1 MADLINE
8 KIFVFCD
15 FDGTITATESLEAV
29 FREFLPGKWEPVK
42 KKLIDGET
50 TLRQAVPAM
59 IESIESDKCP
69 EITRFVSEM
78 PIRPGFSDFLNF
90 LENCGIPMVIVS
102 GGVRKMVEIKLGG
115 LLGRIHDVVAVDV
128 DAGGP
133 YLSVHSAYAGGSEL
147 VDKAAVINSYG
158 ADVKIVVGDGITDF
172 NMARHADLVF
182 ARDSLAKYLERKKAR
197 HIVWEDF
204 ADIRRNLERWLTN
217 QFRFV

>member
-1 MADLINE
+1 MADLKNE

-42 KKLIDGET
+42 DKLIAGET

-59 IESIESDKCP
+59 IEAIESEKCP
-69 EITRFVSEM
+69 EIAKFVSKI

-90 LENCGIPMVIVS
+90 LENTGIPMVIVS
-102 GGVRKMVEIKLGG
+102 GGVRKMVEIKLGE
-115 LLGRIHDVVAVDV
+115 LLGQVHDVVAVDV
-128 DAGGP
+128 DASGP
-133 YLSVHSAYAGGSEL
+133 YLSVHSAFSGGSEL
-147 VDKAAVINSYG
+147 VDKASVIDSYG

-197 HIVWEDF
+197 HVMWEDF
-204 ADIRRNLERWLTN
+204 TDIRNHLEQWLIN
-217 QFRFV
+217 R

>member
-1 MADLINE
+1 MADLEKE

-42 KKLIDGET
+42 KKLIAGET

-59 IESIESDKCP
+59 IEAIESEKCP
-69 EITRFVSEM
+69 EIARFVSEI

-90 LENCGIPMVIVS
+90 LENTGIPMVIVS
-102 GGVRKMVEIKLGG
+102 GGVRKMVEIKLGE
-115 LLGRIHDVVAVDV
+115 LLGQIHDVVAVDV
-128 DAGGP
+128 DASGP
-133 YLSVHSAYAGGSEL
+133 YLSVHSAFSGGSEL
-147 VDKAAVINSYG
+147 VDKAAVIDSYG

-197 HIVWEDF
+197 HVMWEDF
-204 ADIRRNLERWLTN
+204 TDIRHHLEQWLID
-217 QFRFV
+217 R